1 MTPLPPVASTLRAR
15 LQWSDS
21 ADIDCFNNL
30 YFRYSG
36 TDMSEANAVALAADV
51 FADFAALDALWIADT
66 QLTGVVVTDLDVES
80 GAQGEHDGSVAGTNT
95 GNPLTGASAVV
106 IGGQIARR
114 YRGGKP
120 RNYFP
125 WGSASDL
132 VTRQSWTGAYLSL
145 VATNFASCIAT
156 IIGTTEGPITI
167 TNHVN
172 VSYYSGSTGHVTPDG
187 NRGYTT
193 PIRRAVPVTDIING
207 STVRTAPGS
216 QRRRN
221 RS

>member
-1 MTPLPPVASTLRAR
+1 MTPLPPVASTLRCR

-30 YFRYSG
+30 YFRYTGSPM
-36 TDMSEANAVALAADV
+36 TEANAVA
-51 FADFAALDALWIADT
+51 FAAAIFTDMAALAALWIADT
-66 QLTGVVVTDLDVES
+66 QLTGVVVTDLDVDS
-80 GAQGEHDGSVAGTNT
+80 GSQGEHDGSVAGTNE
-95 GNPLTGASAVV
+95 GNPLTGGSAVV

-125 WGSASDL
+125 WGSSSDL
-132 VTRQSWTGAYLSL
+132 VTRQSWTGAYLTL
-145 VATNFASCIAT
+145 VGTNFASFIAT
-156 IIGTTEGPITI
+156 VIGTTEGSITI
-167 TNHVN
+167 TEHVN
-172 VSYYSGSTGHVTPDG
+172 VSYYSGSTGSISGDG
-187 NRGYTT
+187 KRGITT
-193 PIRRAVPVTDIING
+193 PTRRAVPVVDIING
-207 STVRTAPGS
+207 STVRTSPGS